1 MITLFVA
8 MIAAT
13 ILHMQA
19 VPDWSGYM
27 ALKKTLSETD
37 KTPPHPGKDPHDK
50 QKPRRS
56 RAETE
61 QKLIDVALDL
71 IRDKGVLAGLN
82 LREVAEGAGVNRG
95 NIYHYF
101 GSRQELLRA
110 AISRRF
116 KALVGTMAA
125 SNQNKRF
132 VERRLNSFRL
142 SEGSNDSKLRALLV
156 LDGDNSVD
164 PIPFYENGLSQLRKD
179 VIDGDIHKEHDLEA
193 LQVALSALLRGYR
206 IFREPYA
213 NRLDIDANE
222 LDERVSKIMRTFLE
236 SLAEAPSATDQINGA
251 R

>member
-1 MITLFVA
+1 MV
-8 MIAAT
+8 
-13 ILHMQA
+13 
-19 VPDWSGYM
+19 
-27 ALKKTLSETD
+27 LKETLSETG
-37 KTPPHPGKDPHDK
+37 KKGTRPGKETK
-50 QKPRRS
+50 QRRS

-116 KALVGTMAA
+116 KALVSTMTA

-156 LDGDNSVD
+156 LDGDDTVD
-164 PIPFYENGLSQLRKD
+164 PIPFYEEGLSQLRKD
-179 VIDGDIHKEHDLEA
+179 VIDGDIHREHDLEA

-213 NRLDIDANE
+213 NRLDIDADE
-222 LDERVSKIMRTFLE
+222 LDERVSGIMRTFLE
-236 SLAEAPSATDQINGA
+236 SVADAPSSLDQSKGA
-251 R
+251 Q